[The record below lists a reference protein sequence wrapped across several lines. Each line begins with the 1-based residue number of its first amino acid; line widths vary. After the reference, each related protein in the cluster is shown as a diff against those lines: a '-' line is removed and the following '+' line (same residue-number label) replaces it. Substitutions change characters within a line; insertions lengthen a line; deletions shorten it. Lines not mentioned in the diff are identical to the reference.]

1 MPTLWT
7 TTTATSTR
15 IDQALPITP
24 IVTPIRK
31 YTPIDKLAKSTLYA
45 VRKDISL

>member
-7 TTTATSTR
+7 AATATSTR
-15 IDQALPITP
+15 IDQVLPITP
-24 IVTPIRK
+24 IVTPVQK
-31 YTPIDKLAKSTLYA
+31 YTPVDELIRSALYA